1 MRQTDTE
8 LRLLGAYCYPA
19 NFHSINTH
27 ALPAGQVFLPLSDPS
42 TTRVIASRVL
52 PIHRGSARSAVILKR
67 DLQQNLYQIVN
78 FTVPRAQLNL
88 VKKVSYKPPTQL
100 STWRYGSRTCTC
112 WADASA
118 MLKNAILLQDQSP
131 KFLVYAIE
139 LQELPNNLNLIQG

>member
-52 PIHRGSARSAVILKR
+52 PIHRGSARSAVIFTLE
-67 DLQQNLYQIVN
+67 LQQNLYQIVN
-78 FTVPRAQLNL
+78 FTVPRAQLNP
-88 VKKVSYKPPTQL
+88 VNKVSYQL
-100 STWRYGSRTCTC
+100 TS
-112 WADASA
+112 
-118 MLKNAILLQDQSP
+118 
-131 KFLVYAIE
+131 
-139 LQELPNNLNLIQG
+139 